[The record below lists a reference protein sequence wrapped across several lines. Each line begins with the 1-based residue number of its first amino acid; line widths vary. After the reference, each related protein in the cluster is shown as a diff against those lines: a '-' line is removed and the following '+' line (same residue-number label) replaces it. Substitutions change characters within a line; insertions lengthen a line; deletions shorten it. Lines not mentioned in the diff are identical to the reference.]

1 MHQTFNKKGGN
12 TKGMHLLGFFHVKES
27 PTHLQS
33 LWFYKV
39 DSKCMSVRN
48 PCMFVMFVI
57 ILYLEI
63 ILSFIA
69 SVDFYDFSLEL
80 N

>member
-1 MHQTFNKKGGN
+1 
-12 TKGMHLLGFFHVKES
+12 MHLLGFFHVKDAYTSSES
-27 PTHLQS
+27 IRV
-33 LWFYKV
+33 YKV

-69 SVDFYDFSLEL
+69 GVDFYDFSLEL

>member
-1 MHQTFNKKGGN
+1 
-12 TKGMHLLGFFHVKES
+12 
-27 PTHLQS
+27 
-33 LWFYKV
+33 
-39 DSKCMSVRN
+39 MSVRH

-69 SVDFYDFSLEL
+69 GVDFYDFSLEL

>member
-1 MHQTFNKKGGN
+1 M
-12 TKGMHLLGFFHVKES
+12 
-27 PTHLQS
+27 PTHIQS
-33 LWFYKV
+33 LWVYKV
-39 DSKCMSVRN
+39 DPKCMSVRN

-69 SVDFYDFSLEL
+69 GVDIYDFSLEL

>member
-1 MHQTFNKKGGN
+1 
-12 TKGMHLLGFFHVKES
+12 
-27 PTHLQS
+27 
-33 LWFYKV
+33 
-39 DSKCMSVRN
+39 MSVRN

>member
-1 MHQTFNKKGGN
+1 
-12 TKGMHLLGFFHVKES
+12 
-27 PTHLQS
+27 
-33 LWFYKV
+33 
-39 DSKCMSVRN
+39 MSVRN
-48 PCMFVMFVI
+48 PCMFVI

-69 SVDFYDFSLEL
+69 GVDFYDFSLEL

>member
-1 MHQTFNKKGGN
+1 
-12 TKGMHLLGFFHVKES
+12 
-27 PTHLQS
+27 
-33 LWFYKV
+33 
-39 DSKCMSVRN
+39 MSVRN
-48 PCMFVMFVI
+48 LCMFVMFVI

>member
-1 MHQTFNKKGGN
+1 M
-12 TKGMHLLGFFHVKES
+12 

-33 LWFYKV
+33 LWVYKV
-39 DSKCMSVRN
+39 DPKCMSVRN

-69 SVDFYDFSLEL
+69 GVDIYDFSL
-80 N
+80 

>member
-1 MHQTFNKKGGN
+1 M
-12 TKGMHLLGFFHVKES
+12 

-33 LWFYKV
+33 LWVYKV

-69 SVDFYDFSLEL
+69 GVDIYDFSLEL